1 MSLIKNT
8 ENLILKAVN
17 ELGYE
22 LDNVTLEKYSGAA
35 AAAIPAIRPS
45 IIAELASSIPD
56 TSPATNTPESEVL
69 P

>member
-22 LDNVTLEKYSGAA
+22 LDNVTLEKCTMKNLGQYQVNFAMG
-35 AAAIPAIRPS
+35 
-45 IIAELASSIPD
+45 LAKNILKIL
-56 TSPATNTPESEVL
+56 EI
-69 P
+69 

>member
-22 LDNVTLEKYSGAA
+22 LDNVTLEKC
-35 AAAIPAIRPS
+35 
-45 IIAELASSIPD
+45 
-56 TSPATNTPESEVL
+56 TMQ
-69 P
+69 